1 MDYSALTRL
10 APPGPP
16 YRALS
21 RLKCREQAES
31 IRAPPGVPGE
41 QAQRNSRI
49 RQSDQAAPPSRTQA
63 ATRVGGLRRVALRV
77 RETLKSLRRKAR
89 LRMGRVLARVTG
101 PRTSSGRLDPGEI
114 STVLV
119 IRINGRIGNTLF
131 LTPLLQ
137 RIHQILPQASI
148 DVATSYSQAHELLQ
162 SLPGMR
168 DVITFPHKGARLVS
182 GYIGALCKLRA
193 RRYDLVID
201 PVPESTNGR
210 IALSICRARYR
221 VGFTSGSQ
229 WAPLTHAV
237 PETQAMHQGLQPVY
251 LLSRAFDVPFDP
263 HGLQLSLCL
272 RPQEQEAGRSAVAG
286 ALSRIAGTTDTK
298 RAFGFFAH
306 ATATKTIPRSW
317 WLEFWKSFLEL
328 QPDAVP
334 VEFLPPRTAPT
345 SPSFATLQFPSTR
358 ALTAAMGATRMF
370 ISADTGPMH
379 LASSTSVPTV
389 ALFQATDPSLYGPLK
404 AADLA
409 IDITTSSP
417 QRVAQRCQRVWRES
431 ATG

>member
-1 MDYSALTRL
+1 
-10 APPGPP
+10 
-16 YRALS
+16 
-21 RLKCREQAES
+21 
-31 IRAPPGVPGE
+31 
-41 QAQRNSRI
+41 
-49 RQSDQAAPPSRTQA
+49 
-63 ATRVGGLRRVALRV
+63 
-77 RETLKSLRRKAR
+77 
-89 LRMGRVLARVTG
+89 MGRVLARVTG
-101 PRTSSGRLDPGEI
+101 PRTATGRLDPEQI

-137 RIHQILPQASI
+137 RINQILPHASI
-148 DVATSYSQAHELLQ
+148 DVATSYSQAHELLH

-182 GYIGALCKLRA
+182 GYIGALCRLRS

-237 PETQAMHQGLQPVY
+237 PETKAMHQGLQPVY
-251 LLSRAFDVPFDP
+251 LLSRVFDVPFDP
-263 HGLQLSLCL
+263 RGLQLSLGL
-272 RPQEQEAGRSAVAG
+272 RPEEEEAGRTAVA
-286 ALSRIAGTTDTK
+286 AAMNRVAGVTDTQ

-317 WLEFWKSFLEL
+317 WLEFWKSFLALE
-328 QPDAVP
+328 PDAVP

-345 SPSFATLQFPSTR
+345 DPGFATVEFPSTR
-358 ALTAAMGATRMF
+358 ALTAAMGATRLF

-379 LASSTSVPTV
+379 LASSTAVPTV

-404 AADLA
+404 PADLA
-409 IDITTSSP
+409 IDITASTP
-417 QRVAQRCQRVWRES
+417 QLVAQRCQRIWRES
-431 ATG
+431 APGY

>member
-1 MDYSALTRL
+1 
-10 APPGPP
+10 
-16 YRALS
+16 
-21 RLKCREQAES
+21 
-31 IRAPPGVPGE
+31 
-41 QAQRNSRI
+41 
-49 RQSDQAAPPSRTQA
+49 
-63 ATRVGGLRRVALRV
+63 VALRV
-77 RETLKSLRRKAR
+77 REKLKALRRNAR
-89 LRMGRVLARVTG
+89 LRMGRVLARLTG
-101 PRTSSGRLDPGEI
+101 PRTSSARLSPEQI

-148 DVATSYSQAHELLQ
+148 DVATSYPQAHELLRT
-162 SLPGMR
+162 LPGMR
-168 DVITFPHKGARLVS
+168 DVIAFPHKGLRLASRYV
-182 GYIGALCKLRA
+182 GALRKLRA

-221 VGFTSGSQ
+221 VGFASGSQ

-237 PETQAMHQGLQPVY
+237 PETQPMHQGLQPVY
-251 LLSRAFDVPFDP
+251 LLAQAFDVPFDP

-272 RPQEQEAGRSAVAG
+272 RPDEQEAGRSAVAG
-286 ALSRIAGTTDTK
+286 ALSRVAGTTDTR

-306 ATATKTIPRSW
+306 ATATKTIPRPW

-334 VEFLPPRTAPT
+334 VEFLPPRATPT
-345 SPSFATLQFPSTR
+345 NPSFATLQFPSTR

-404 AADLA
+404 PADLA
-409 IDITTSSP
+409 IDISASTP
-417 QRVAQRCQRVWRES
+417 QLIAQRCQQIWRQS
-431 ATG
+431 GPG